1 MPKISVTTKAK
12 IATSVFM
19 TIYPAS
25 KLIVED
31 ILGTPWS
38 EFLNNSRKFYE
49 IKFKTIY
56 EFDYYGLSV
65 LTASQIS
72 PKVRNITP
80 VFSFE
85 ISEDFK
91 KYLKSKDY
99 DEKSI
104 DSFFEAAEDRYKS
117 VLELVEQILSPENVK
132 SLESDFNRKININI
146 HITGGGQY
154 GQNRNW

>member
-1 MPKISVTTKAK
+1 MPKISIITKAK

-31 ILGTPWS
+31 ILGTPYS
-38 EFLNNSRKFYE
+38 EFLNNSRKIYE

-72 PKVRNITP
+72 PKVKNITP

-91 KYLKSKDY
+91 QYLKSKYY

-104 DSFFEAAEDRYKS
+104 KSFFEAAEDRYKS

-132 SLESDFNRKININI
+132 SLESDLQRKINIY
-146 HITGGGQY
+146 ITEGGQY
-154 GQNRNW
+154 GQNQNW

>member
-1 MPKISVTTKAK
+1 MSKISITTKAK

-25 KLIVED
+25 KLIIED
-31 ILGTPWS
+31 ILGTPYS
-38 EFLNNSRKFYE
+38 EFLNNSRKIYE

-56 EFDYYGLSV
+56 EFDYYGISA
-65 LTASQIS
+65 LTATQIS
-72 PKVRNITP
+72 PKVKNITP
-80 VFSFE
+80 RFSFE

-104 DSFFEAAEDRYKS
+104 KSFFEAEEDRYRS
-117 VLELVEQILSPENVK
+117 VLELVEQILSPEIVK
-132 SLESDFNRKININI
+132 ALESDLQRKIDIY
-146 HITGGGQY
+146 ITGGGKY
-154 GQNRNW
+154 GQKQSW

>member
-1 MPKISVTTKAK
+1 MPKISITTKAK
-12 IATSVFM
+12 IAASVFM

-65 LTASQIS
+65 LTASQIT

-80 VFSFE
+80 RFSFE

-91 KYLKSKDY
+91 QYLKSKDY

-104 DSFFEAAEDRYKS
+104 NSFFEAEEDRYKS
-117 VLELVEQILSPENVK
+117 VLELVEQILNPENVK
-132 SLESDFNRKININI
+132 ALESDLQRKLNIY
-146 HITGGGQY
+146 ITGGGQY
-154 GQNRNW
+154 GQNQNW